1 MKRTE
6 TRELAF
12 RLIYSCEI
20 QKQMEEEQLDIFL
33 EENEIRNNEKEYIKN
48 IYTGIKENKEN
59 ITKLIEENLKE
70 KWTVDRISKINLAV
84 LEIAI
89 YELIYSK
96 LPYKVVI
103 NEAVEIAKNYGEDS
117 SKSFVNGIL
126 ASIVKKENLDTIKE
140 E

>member
-12 RLIYSCEI
+12 RLIYSSEI
-20 QKQMEEEQLDIFL
+20 QKEMEEEQVDLFI
-33 EENEIRNNEKEYIKN
+33 EESEIKESKQVEYIKT
-48 IYTGIKENKEN
+48 IFHGIKENKEE
-59 ITKLIEENLKE
+59 IASLISTNLKE
-70 KWTVDRISKINLAV
+70 KWTMDRISKIDLAI
-84 LEIAI
+84 LEVAI

-103 NEAVEIAKNYGEDS
+103 NEAVELAKKYGEDS

-126 ASIVKKENLDTIKE
+126 ASIVKKQNLAE
-140 E
+140 EE